1 MFLAAGKK
9 GRYDENILQKAVPD
23 MQETGVL
30 GREVQEMKA
39 RDIMMKDTVTV
50 SPDTPVRKVAELM
63 VTHGLCSVPVVDAS
77 GAVLGMV
84 SEGDLLRKKIAPKAP
99 QVLSVLGEYE
109 GIEEYREAF
118 RKMGANTSGEIMTSP
133 VITVQ
138 VDDEAQKVGE
148 AVLNNHIKQVP
159 VMENGKLVGLISR
172 SNLLKW
178 LLI

>member
-39 RDIMMKDTVTV
+39 RDIMMKDAVTV
-50 SPDTPVRKVAELM
+50 SPDTPVRRVAELM

-84 SEGDLLRKKIAPKAP
+84 SEGVA
-99 QVLSVLGEYE
+99 
-109 GIEEYREAF
+109 
-118 RKMGANTSGEIMTSP
+118 
-133 VITVQ
+133 
-138 VDDEAQKVGE
+138 DE
-148 AVLNNHIKQVP
+148 NSKQQALP
-159 VMENGKLVGLISR
+159 DAI
-172 SNLLKW
+172 
-178 LLI
+178 